1 MLSQSVFG
9 VLIVITCFACYYNS
23 INCGFV
29 FDDISAIKENKDL
42 RPHSPWRNIFAN
54 DFWGTPMQ
62 KVSFRV
68 RPILGFRLIRN
79 LVEIRDV
86 HTFLLIPSSGGYFA
100 KGALSLNWARYKG
113 RGGGRWWRR
122 NIRIKCTKPKK

>member
-1 MLSQSVFG
+1 MEGNRRNKRSSREDDDGAGGDDDATKEKMLSQSVFG

-42 RPHSPWRNIFAN
+42 RPHTPWRNIFAN

-62 KVSFRV
+62 KVS
-68 RPILGFRLIRN
+68 RL
-79 LVEIRDV
+79 
-86 HTFLLIPSSGGYFA
+86 T
-100 KGALSLNWARYKG
+100 
-113 RGGGRWWRR
+113 
-122 NIRIKCTKPKK
+122 

>member
-1 MLSQSVFG
+1 MKMLSQSVFG
-9 VLIVITCFACYYNS
+9 VLIVITCFVCYYNS

-62 KVSFRV
+62 KVSPR
-68 RPILGFRLIRN
+68 GAY
-79 LVEIRDV
+79 
-86 HTFLLIPSSGGYFA
+86 SGVCY
-100 KGALSLNWARYKG
+100 
-113 RGGGRWWRR
+113 
-122 NIRIKCTKPKK
+122 IRIIKVVGLGLI